1 MPPCGGIFICQISF
15 IRKQVTD
22 LRHHFKRFLLF
33 VLRGILFAST
43 ELKLMQKNLSLLVT
57 LFALAVSVSSCEV
70 VGGIFKAGVWTGFI
84 VIVLVVGLILWLV
97 SRGRNRG

>member
-1 MPPCGGIFICQISF
+1 M
-15 IRKQVTD
+15 
-22 LRHHFKRFLLF
+22 
-33 VLRGILFAST
+33 RGILFAST